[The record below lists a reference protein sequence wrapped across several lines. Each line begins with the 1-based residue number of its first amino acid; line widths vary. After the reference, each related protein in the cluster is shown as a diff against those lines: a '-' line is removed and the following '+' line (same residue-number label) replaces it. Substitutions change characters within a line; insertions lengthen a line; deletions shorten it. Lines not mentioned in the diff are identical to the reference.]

1 MEKVRV
7 LVVDD
12 SPFSCSI
19 ISDAL
24 TEGGFEVVGTANSL
38 EEAVEQYRRHRP
50 DVVTMDIVMPGADG
64 LECIRV
70 LRVEDPNLKVII
82 ISSMKDD
89 ELIQEARK
97 LHVAGY
103 LQKPLD
109 NEALIA
115 AINRIMAPDEIFK
128 LLDSM
133 YLDAFKD
140 ALANTMTK
148 IAKTLTEF
156 GDSKTVTAVQY
167 RSLGVAVVVGIVG
180 RYSGRMILDLAPQS
194 AEELARVVLKRDP
207 KNQDE
212 ILATVGELA
221 NIICGNACSAL
232 NRKHR
237 EFGLRVTPPSIF
249 HGTSSEVSS
258 PNVESKLV
266 NAQTSFGQIILD
278 IGFQRGVEAWT

>member
-1 MEKVRV
+1 MEKIRV

-24 TEGGFEVVGTANSL
+24 AEGGFEVVGTANSL

-70 LRVEDPNLKVII
+70 LRVEDPDLKVII
-82 ISSMKDD
+82 VSSMKDD
-89 ELIQEARK
+89 ELIQEAKK
-97 LHVAGY
+97 LHVAGF

-115 AINRIMAPDEIFK
+115 AINRVVAPDEIFE
-128 LLDSM
+128 LLANL
-133 YLDAFKD
+133 YLNAFKD
-140 ALANTMTK
+140 ALANTMTMVT
-148 IAKTLTEF
+148 KTLTELS
-156 GDSKTVTAVQY
+156 DSETVTAVQY
-167 RSLGVAVVVGIVG
+167 RSLGVAAVVGIVG
-180 RYSGRMILDLAPQS
+180 RYCGRMILDLSLNS
-194 AEELARVVLKRDP
+194 AEGLAKVALKRDP
-207 KNQDE
+207 KSQDE
-212 ILATVGELA
+212 VLAMVGEFA

-232 NRKHR
+232 NKKHR

-249 HGTSSEVSS
+249 HGASSEIAS

-266 NAQTSFGQIILD
+266 NAETGFGRIILD
-278 IGFQRGVEAWT
+278 IGFQRGAEVWT